1 MNLLTQG
8 KRSTIGFLWMNWN
21 STANVRR
28 LSILIETV
36 CIFSNDI
43 KMEFSINKY
52 GMLVLKRGKMVKFE
66 GIKLPEDKV
75 IRSLRD
81 DEEYKYLGI
90 LRAD

>member
-1 MNLLTQG
+1 M
-8 KRSTIGFLWMNWN
+8 
-21 STANVRR
+21 RR

-66 GIKLPEDKV
+66 GIKLPENKV
-75 IRSLRD
+75 IRSLRE